1 MKYPKRRNKLQE
13 KITKGDLYCDL
24 NDLLSHMKGA
34 RKSTRLIQK
43 LSDRLN
49 KDPAEVELLLDE
61 LIEELMMVI

>member
-1 MKYPKRRNKLQE
+1 MKYRKQRNKLQE

-24 NDLLSHMKGA
+24 NDLLSHMKGV
-34 RKSTRLIQK
+34 RTSTRLIQK

-61 LIEELMMVI
+61 LIEELMMVV